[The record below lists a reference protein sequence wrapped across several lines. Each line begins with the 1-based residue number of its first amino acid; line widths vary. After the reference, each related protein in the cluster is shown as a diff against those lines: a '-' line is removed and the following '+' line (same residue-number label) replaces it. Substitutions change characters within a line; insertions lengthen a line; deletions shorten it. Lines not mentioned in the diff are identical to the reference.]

1 MSDPTPPAKAT
12 LAEVAAAAGV
22 SLATA
27 SKVANGRPDVAA
39 TTRERVEQ
47 AIRDLQYETLRRS
60 PSQVRPSIAF
70 LADVI
75 GSSYAM
81 EILRGAVEAAEE
93 AGVDLVV
100 ERIHARGEPS
110 GQPTSAVLTQRLL
123 AAHRLGAVVLTSGIG
138 GDLYSSIVS
147 ARLPMVVIDP
157 LDSPLPGVISV
168 GSTNWLG
175 GRSAAEHLLALG
187 HQQVALLAGPRE
199 SVSAMARLDGF
210 LSAFRQAGISIP
222 EGRIRHV
229 RFEAGQAG
237 AAATEWLES
246 PSSPSAI
253 MAASDT
259 QALGVLQV
267 AHRLGVRIPDDLS
280 LVSYDDTP
288 MASWATPALTAVRQ
302 PLADMGHRAVET
314 TLLIHAGGEP
324 ESRHIEL
331 SSDLVVRDSTAAPRD
346 PSLPGWNRL

>member
-1 MSDPTPPAKAT
+1 MSNPSPPAKAT

-47 AIRDLQYETLRRS
+47 AIRDLHYETLRRS
-60 PSQVRPSIAF
+60 PSQVRPSVAF

-75 GSSYAM
+75 GSYAT
-81 EILRGAVEAAEE
+81 EILRGAVLAAEE
-93 AGVDLVV
+93 VGVDLVV

-138 GDLYSSIVS
+138 GGLYSSVVS
-147 ARLPMVVIDP
+147 ARLPVVVIDP
-157 LDSPLPGVISV
+157 LDSPLPGVVSV

-187 HQQVALLAGPRE
+187 HEEVAILAGPRE
-199 SVSAMARLDGF
+199 SVSAVARLDGF
-210 LSAFRQAGISIP
+210 LSAFRQAGLSIP
-222 EGRIRHV
+222 EGRIKHV
-229 RFEAGQAG
+229 RFDAGQAA

-246 PSSPSAI
+246 PSRPSAI

-259 QALGVLQV
+259 QAMGVLRA
-267 AHRLGVRIPDDLS
+267 AHALAVDIPDELS

-288 MASWATPALTAVRQ
+288 LASWATPALTAVRQ
-302 PLADMGHRAVET
+302 PLAEMGRRAVET
-314 TLLIHAGGEP
+314 ALLMHAGGEP

-331 SSDLVVRDSTAAPRD
+331 SSDLVVRDSTAPPRSSAR
-346 PSLPGWNRL
+346 PSHA